1 MVGASFRPLLC
12 RRWRVHRPSLSD
24 KIPAVSLCC
33 LFPGRLLRRWWRG
46 SPGSEWTDF
55 VVFSCIT
62 ILFDYT
68 RSTSNCPSGAAV
80 VTVTQ
85 ICLQGDGRE
94 SSTTPSLD
102 RQRQEDFRLLP
113 KPNDWTNVFDKPSY
127 TPSSSGSLNSVSLKP
142 PLELRTLDFNRTF
155 PLSRWIV
162 SAVFGWH
169 RRSRPA
175 FCFGAT
181 CLAQRREARFRAGV
195 RC

>member
-1 MVGASFRPLLC
+1 MIKYLLFHC
-12 RRWRVHRPSLSD
+12 
-24 KIPAVSLCC
+24 
-33 LFPGRLLRRWWRG
+33 
-46 SPGSEWTDF
+46 
-55 VVFSCIT
+55 VVFFLGVYSGGGGEHEGEARQGPNGPISSYSHASRFCLIT
-62 ILFDYT
+62 PALPRT
-68 RSTSNCPSGAAV
+68 ARPGAAV

-169 RRSRPA
+169 RRSGPA